1 MQTLNREL
9 TSLVRE
15 AFVKAGF
22 GDQYGAVK
30 VSDRPD
36 LADYQCNDAMAIA
49 KAERRN
55 PFDIA
60 TAVCEQLQGC
70 PAFDSVSVARP
81 GFINMKI
88 SGKYLADRMNGMRS
102 DSDLGFVPCD
112 NPCTIVIDYGGP
124 NVAKPLHVGHLRSA
138 IIGETMKRL
147 ARSLGNNVIGDVHL
161 GDWGLQMGLVITEI
175 RRRWPDLVYFRPDF
189 DESMDDVLPISAED
203 LYNLYPF
210 ASQKAKED
218 AEYMAEAQ
226 EATLQLQNH
235 HPGYYALWR
244 NFMQISVNDLK
255 ANYAALSVDFDV
267 WYGESDCDK
276 YVNDMVQGFIDGG
289 YAYESEGALV
299 VDVAD
304 ESDNAPMPPCL
315 IRKSNGAILYAT
327 TDLATIVQRVRDFH
341 PDKIWYLT
349 DARQTLHFDQV
360 FRCAK
365 KTGIAPA
372 DMQFEYLPFGTMN
385 GKDGKPFKTRE
396 GGVMR
401 LSDLINMMHDAF
413 AEKCRRSSTI
423 DSDEAA
429 AESEALEG
437 LSADESETA
446 RLVGNAALKF
456 GDMVNHRTK
465 NYVFD
470 LDKFMSFN
478 GKTGPYLLYTVVRIQ
493 SVLRK
498 AAERGL
504 ASGPIVAPAGD
515 TERALMMELA
525 RSSAMKLAA
534 FDEKA
539 PNYICESLYN
549 TASAFNKF
557 YYENRILD
565 EADDATRGSWLTL
578 LTLIRDVMKHQ
589 LWILGIDVPEKM

>member
-1 MQTLNREL
+1 MQTLTREL
-9 TSLVRE
+9 SLFVRQ
-15 AFVKAGF
+15 AFADAGY
-22 GDQYGAVK
+22 GDNYGTVK

-36 LADYQCNDAMAIA
+36 LADYQCNDAMVVA
-49 KAERRN
+49 KAQRCN

-60 TAVCEQLQGC
+60 EAVCARLQDC
-70 PAFDSVSVARP
+70 PAFRSVSVARP
-81 GFINMKI
+81 GFINIKLDDQ
-88 SGKYLADRMNGMRS
+88 YLANRMNQMRQ
-102 DSDLGFVPCD
+102 DDRLGFVSCD
-112 NPCTIVIDYGGP
+112 DPCTIVIDYGGP

-147 ARSLGNNVIGDVHL
+147 ARYLGNNVIGDVHL

-175 RRRWPDLVYFRPDF
+175 KHRWPDLVYFRPDF
-189 DESMDDVLPISAED
+189 QGGMDESLSISAED
-203 LYNLYPF
+203 LYNIYPT
-210 ASQKAKED
+210 ASQKAKND

-226 EATLQLQNH
+226 EATLMLQNR

-244 NFMQISVNDLK
+244 NFMQISVQDLK
-255 ANYAALSVDFDV
+255 ASYKELSVDFDV
-267 WYGESDCDK
+267 WYGESDADQ
-276 YVNDMVQGFIDGG
+276 YVNDMVDGFIAGG
-289 YAYESEGALV
+289 YAHESEGALV
-299 VDVAD
+299 VDVAM
-304 ESDNAPMPPCL
+304 ESDSAPMPPCL
-315 IRKSNGAILYAT
+315 IRKSNGAMLYAT
-327 TDLATIVQRVRDFH
+327 TDLATIVQRVKDYN

-365 KTGIAPA
+365 KTGIVP
-372 DMQFEYLPFGTMN
+372 DTLKFEYLPFGTMN
-385 GKDGKPFKTRE
+385 GKDGKPFKTRD

-401 LSDLINMMHDAF
+401 LSDLIQMMHDAF
-413 AEKCRRSSTI
+413 ADKCRNSANA
-423 DSDEAA
+423 DDEQ
-429 AESEALEG
+429 SEALGGINAE
-437 LSADESETA
+437 ADEAA

-498 AAERGL
+498 ANERGL
-504 ASGPIVAPAGD
+504 VSGPILQAASE
-515 TERALMMELA
+515 TERSLMMELNKC
-525 RSSAMKLAA
+525 SSTLLTAY
-534 FDEKA
+534 DEKA
-539 PNYICESLYN
+539 PNYICESLFN
-549 TASAFNKF
+549 TASIFNKF

-565 EADDATRGSWLTL
+565 EADEARRGSWLTML
-578 LTLIRDVMKHQ
+578 SLIRDVMKQQ

>member
-1 MQTLNREL
+1 MQTLTREL
-9 TSLVRE
+9 SLFVRQ
-15 AFVKAGF
+15 AFADAGY
-22 GDQYGAVK
+22 GDNYGTVK

-36 LADYQCNDAMAIA
+36 LADYQCNDAMVVA
-49 KAERRN
+49 KAQRCN

-60 TAVCEQLQGC
+60 EAVCARLQDC
-70 PAFDSVSVARP
+70 PAFRSVSVARP
-81 GFINMKI
+81 GFINIKLDDQ
-88 SGKYLADRMNGMRS
+88 YLANRMNQMRQ
-102 DSDLGFVPCD
+102 DDRLGFVSCD
-112 NPCTIVIDYGGP
+112 DPCTIVIDYGGP

-147 ARSLGNNVIGDVHL
+147 ARYLGNNVIGDVHL

-175 RRRWPDLVYFRPDF
+175 KHRWPDLVYFRPDF
-189 DESMDDVLPISAED
+189 QEGMDQSLSISAED
-203 LYNLYPF
+203 LYNIYPT
-210 ASQKAKED
+210 ASQKAKND

-226 EATLQLQNH
+226 EATLMLQNR

-244 NFMQISVNDLK
+244 NFMQISVQDLK
-255 ANYAALSVDFDV
+255 ASYKELSVDFDV
-267 WYGESDCDK
+267 WYGESDADQ
-276 YVNDMVQGFIDGG
+276 YVNDMVDGFIAGG
-289 YAYESEGALV
+289 YAHESEGALV
-299 VDVAD
+299 VDVAM
-304 ESDNAPMPPCL
+304 ESDSAPMPPCL
-315 IRKSNGAILYAT
+315 IRKSNGAMLYAT
-327 TDLATIVQRVRDFH
+327 TDLATIVQRVKDYN

-365 KTGIAPA
+365 KTGIVP
-372 DMQFEYLPFGTMN
+372 DTLKFEYLPFGTMN
-385 GKDGKPFKTRE
+385 GKDGKPFKTRD

-401 LSDLINMMHDAF
+401 LSDLIQMMHDAF
-413 AEKCRRSSTI
+413 ADKCRNSANA
-423 DSDEAA
+423 DDEQ
-429 AESEALEG
+429 SEALGGINAE
-437 LSADESETA
+437 ADEAA

-498 AAERGL
+498 ANERGL
-504 ASGPIVAPAGD
+504 VSGPILQAASE
-515 TERALMMELA
+515 TERSLMMELNKC
-525 RSSAMKLAA
+525 SSTLLTAY
-534 FDEKA
+534 DEKA
-539 PNYICESLYN
+539 PNYICESLFN
-549 TASAFNKF
+549 TASIFNKF

-565 EADDATRGSWLTL
+565 EADEARRGSWLTML
-578 LTLIRDVMKHQ
+578 SLIRDVMKQQ

>member
-1 MQTLNREL
+1 MQTLTREL
-9 TSLVRE
+9 SLFVRQ
-15 AFVKAGF
+15 AFADAGY
-22 GDQYGAVK
+22 GDNYGTVK

-36 LADYQCNDAMAIA
+36 LADYQCNDAMVVA
-49 KAERRN
+49 KAQRCN

-60 TAVCEQLQGC
+60 EAVCARLQDC
-70 PAFDSVSVARP
+70 PAFRSVSVARP
-81 GFINMKI
+81 GFINIKLDDQ
-88 SGKYLADRMNGMRS
+88 YLANRMNQMRQ
-102 DSDLGFVPCD
+102 DDRLGFVSCD
-112 NPCTIVIDYGGP
+112 DPCTIVIDYGGP

-147 ARSLGNNVIGDVHL
+147 ARYLGNNVIGDVHL

-175 RRRWPDLVYFRPDF
+175 KHRWPDLVYFRPDF
-189 DESMDDVLPISAED
+189 QEGMDESLSISAED
-203 LYNLYPF
+203 LYNIYPT
-210 ASQKAKED
+210 ASQKAKND

-226 EATLQLQNH
+226 EATLMLQNR

-244 NFMQISVNDLK
+244 NFMQISVQDLK
-255 ANYAALSVDFDV
+255 ASYKELSVDFDV
-267 WYGESDCDK
+267 WYGESDADQ
-276 YVNDMVQGFIDGG
+276 YVNDMVDGFIAGG
-289 YAYESEGALV
+289 YAHESEGALV
-299 VDVAD
+299 VDVAM
-304 ESDNAPMPPCL
+304 ESDSAPMPPCL
-315 IRKSNGAILYAT
+315 IRKSNGAMLYAT
-327 TDLATIVQRVRDFH
+327 TDLATIVQRVKDYN

-365 KTGIAPA
+365 KTGIVP
-372 DMQFEYLPFGTMN
+372 DTLKFEYLPFGTMN
-385 GKDGKPFKTRE
+385 GKDGKPFKTRD

-401 LSDLINMMHDAF
+401 LSDLIQMMHDAF
-413 AEKCRRSSTI
+413 ADKCRNSANA
-423 DSDEAA
+423 DDEQ
-429 AESEALEG
+429 SEALGGINAE
-437 LSADESETA
+437 ADEAA

-498 AAERGL
+498 ANERGL
-504 ASGPIVAPAGD
+504 VSGPILQAASE
-515 TERALMMELA
+515 TERSLMMELNKC
-525 RSSAMKLAA
+525 SSTLLTAY
-534 FDEKA
+534 DEKA
-539 PNYICESLYN
+539 PNYICESLFN
-549 TASAFNKF
+549 TASIFNKF

-565 EADDATRGSWLTL
+565 EADEARRGSWLTML
-578 LTLIRDVMKHQ
+578 SLIRDVMKQQ